1 MNYHT
6 SRDRNGN
13 KTLIITPKNARGFSI
28 QTMGNL
34 PKTHR
39 HGVGDYTPEEVRD
52 YVLKCG
58 TARQRAIMERD

>member
-6 SRDRNGN
+6 NRDRNGH

-39 HGVGDYTPEEVRD
+39 DGVGDYTPEEVRD
-52 YVLKCG
+52 HVLKCG
-58 TARQRAIMERD
+58 TARQRAIVTGE